1 MLAVLLFHVDH
12 KLLPGGYLG
21 VDLFFVISGFVVTKS
36 LAENKVRY
44 REFLLRRFY
53 RLFPAGATTI
63 LVTLLAFEFAGQGLL
78 SKQHVHSAIASF
90 TATSNFYFMRHSGYF
105 DTVLQGN
112 PFLHFWSLS
121 VEEQFYLVWP
131 WLIIPVAAW
140 RFPAKAAFLIALAMM
155 SAAIFWW
162 APVEAF
168 YLMPARAFQFGAGA
182 LAYFVLG
189 RHRPPLPSIGIY
201 AMLGLSIILFF
212 THDGTQSW
220 PSAILLPTMIFASL
234 VFLAANQPLDRL
246 LLLFPIQY
254 LGLASYSIYLAHWP
268 IIVYGNIVYDAG
280 IQAKVLAFLLSIMVG
295 IALHYAIE
303 RPLNFRISQ
312 KTSRKESRFVVFG
325 GPVIAV
331 TTACVMA
338 VMSAQIHA
346 SAMPSSL
353 AASQQD
359 SDLDEAEKIYA
370 QTEAIRTAA
379 IKKSWACNTFE
390 PGRLNGNKNYKLLDD
405 LNLGECLKG
414 KDLLLADS
422 TGEVAV
428 YLLATT
434 GKADSLAQLV
444 SAGCSFLLSATA
456 PDCTKMN
463 ALRSTLITATR
474 CAYST
479 IYLAFSWEK
488 YKPAEL
494 RALFALAAKSPCKF
508 VVLSQLPSFT
518 VNPEQALRASNSNNV
533 DLFSKV
539 RENARKAT
547 SLIDEISRDQPNVQM
562 LRWSPLD
569 NPHPELPVLTPK
581 SEIIYRDSYH
591 YTDAGKRWLMLQ
603 YLRAKAGAS

>member
-36 LAENKVRY
+36 LAENKLRY

-63 LVTLLAFEFAGQGLL
+63 LVTLLAFEFAGHGLL

-105 DTVLQGN
+105 DTALQGN

-131 WLIIPVAAW
+131 WLIILISAW
-140 RFPAKAAFLIALAMM
+140 RFFAKAAFLIVLAIM

-189 RHRPPLPSIGIY
+189 QYRLLLPSIGIY
-201 AMLGLSIILFF
+201 AMLGSSIILFF

-220 PSAILLPTMIFASL
+220 STAILLPTVIFASL
-234 VFLAANQPLDRL
+234 VLLAANQPLDRL

-268 IIVYGNIVYDAG
+268 IIVYSNIVYDAG
-280 IQAKVLAFLLSIMVG
+280 IQTKVLAFLLSIVAG
-295 IALHYAIE
+295 VALHYAIE

-312 KTSRKESRFVVFG
+312 KTARKKSRFFVIFG
-325 GPVIAV
+325 GPVIAA

-338 VMSAQIHA
+338 VIFAQIHA

-353 AASQQD
+353 TASRQD

-370 QTEAIRTAA
+370 QTETIRAAA

-390 PGRLNGNKNYKLLDD
+390 PGRLNGNKKYKLLDD

-414 KDLLLADS
+414 KNLLLADS
-422 TGEVAV
+422 TAEVAV

-434 GKADSLAQLV
+434 GKADSLAQLD
-444 SAGCSFLLSATA
+444 SAGCSFLLSTTA

-463 ALRSTLITATR
+463 ALRLTLITNTS

-479 IYLAFSWEK
+479 IYLAFSWAK
-488 YKPAEL
+488 YKPDDL
-494 RALFALAAKSPCKF
+494 RALFALVAKSPCSF
-508 VVLSQLPSFT
+508 VILSQLPSFT
-518 VNPEQALRASNSNNV
+518 VNPEQALRANNSNNV
-533 DLFSKV
+533 DFTFESE
-539 RENARKAT
+539 REC
-547 SLIDEISRDQPNVQM
+547 
-562 LRWSPLD
+562 
-569 NPHPELPVLTPK
+569 PK
-581 SEIIYRDSYH
+581 GNGSH
-591 YTDAGKRWLMLQ
+591 
-603 YLRAKAGAS
+603 